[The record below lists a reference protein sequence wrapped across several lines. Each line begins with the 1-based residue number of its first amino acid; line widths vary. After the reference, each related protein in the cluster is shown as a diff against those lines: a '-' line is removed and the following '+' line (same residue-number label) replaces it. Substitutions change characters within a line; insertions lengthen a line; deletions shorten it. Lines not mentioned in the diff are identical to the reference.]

1 VTSEKRRA
9 TASSHLHVLLD
20 IGVVETT
27 TNQSL
32 GVKDGVGGVHGRD
45 VLGRVTDEPLLLGKR
60 DVRGGGSV
68 TLVVGDDLDSV
79 VLPYTDTRVGGTQVD
94 TCCLATT
101 KVKNAQK
108 F

>member
-27 TNQSL
+27 TDQSL
-32 GVKDGVGGVHGRD
+32 GVEDGVGGVHGRD
-45 VLGRVTDEPLLLGKR
+45 VLGRVTDEPLLLGER
-60 DVRGGGSV
+60 DIRGGGSV

-79 VLPYTDTRVGGTQVD
+79 VLPYTDTRVGWYPSRYLLFSGEEMEN
-94 TCCLATT
+94 CAM
-101 KVKNAQK
+101 